1 MKNNYFIL
9 GWIYF
14 GLMFILEAV
23 LPEWMGNENGVIEN
37 LQILWFF
44 AGMWYCYK
52 MVSTPM
58 YDWGGKQSSLWYA
71 GSIFFLILAGR
82 EVSWGRALL
91 HHADGRMYRYSDMGL
106 YGQLVHPMVGVLL
119 VLVLS
124 LLWRGNIVSFLKAI
138 KFPVINFILLALVVF
153 MMVKNIKFP
162 TIDLVL
168 LTLFILMGWVG
179 EKANVSFF
187 HGYLAEELAEFGA
200 YMMMFRIVR
209 SVGEYM
215 QNKK

>member
-1 MKNNYFIL
+1 
-9 GWIYF
+9 
-14 GLMFILEAV
+14 MFILEAV

-71 GSIFFLILAGR
+71 GSIFFLLLAGR

-119 VLVLS
+119 VLVLF
-124 LLWRGNIVSFLKAI
+124 LLWRGNIVFFLKAI
-138 KFPVINFILLALVVF
+138 KFPVINFILLAL
-153 MMVKNIKFP
+153 
-162 TIDLVL
+162 
-168 LTLFILMGWVG
+168 FILMGWIG
-179 EKANVSFF
+179 EKGNIAFF
-187 HGYLAEELAEFGA
+187 HGALAEELAEFGA
-200 YMMMFRIVR
+200 YMMMFQIVR

>member
-1 MKNNYFIL
+1 MNNDHVVSRGVCILKNNYFIL

-52 MVSTPM
+52 MASTPM

-71 GSIFFLILAGR
+71 GSIFFLLLAGR

-119 VLVLS
+119 VLVLF
-124 LLWRGNIVSFLKAI
+124 LLWRGKIVAFLKS
-138 KFPVINFILLALVVF
+138 
-153 MMVKNIKFP
+153 IKFP
-162 TIDLVL
+162 TMDLVL
-168 LTLFILMGWVG
+168 LLLFILMGWIG
-179 EKANVSFF
+179 EKANIALF
-187 HGYLAEELAEFGA
+187 HGMVAEELAEFGA
-200 YMMMFRIVR
+200 YMMMYQIVKR
-209 SVGEYM
+209 VG
-215 QNKK
+215 KDLKSRK

>member
-52 MVSTPM
+52 MASTPM

-71 GSIFFLILAGR
+71 GSIFFLLLAGR

-91 HHADGRMYRYSDMGL
+91 HHVDGSMYRYSDMGL

-119 VLVLS
+119 VLVLF
-124 LLWRGNIVSFLKAI
+124 LLWRGKIVAFLKTI
-138 KFPVINFILLALVVF
+138 KFPVIDFILLA
-153 MMVKNIKFP
+153 
-162 TIDLVL
+162 
-168 LTLFILMGWVG
+168 LFILMGWIG
-179 EKANVSFF
+179 EKANVAFF
-187 HGYLAEELAEFGA
+187 HGALAEELAEFGA
-200 YMMMFRIVR
+200 YMMMFLIVKR
-209 SVGEYM
+209 VGDELKSRY
-215 QNKK
+215 K